1 MYSNLKGDFVI
12 IMKDNKSYKKLSKFE
27 LILTLLTKSQRDD
40 IFALASQMAYYLILS
55 FFPFLMFLFT
65 LLGFSKFDANSI
77 LKLLDNLMPTSV
89 FELIESTVN
98 EIVSYQ
104 STGLLGISILLTIWT
119 ASSGFRAVLK
129 GINKAYNI
137 HENRG
142 FIKRSIISY
151 ISTIALALII
161 IATLALLVFGDIIGN
176 HLINILPFH
185 HLVLFIWNLFRYGL
199 ILIVLIFILAI
210 TYKFAPSKKIKWKEA
225 FPGAIIT
232 TFGWLI
238 ISVAFSFYI
247 NNFSNY
253 SKIYGSLAAVF
264 ILMIWLFLISI
275 IFLFGLEFNSV
286 LSITKK

>member
-1 MYSNLKGDFVI
+1 M
-12 IMKDNKSYKKLSKFE
+12 
-27 LILTLLTKSQRDD
+27 
-40 IFALASQMAYYLILS
+40 
-55 FFPFLMFLFT
+55 
-65 LLGFSKFDANSI
+65 
-77 LKLLDNLMPTSV
+77 
-89 FELIESTVN
+89 
-98 EIVSYQ
+98 
-104 STGLLGISILLTIWT
+104 
-119 ASSGFRAVLK
+119 
-129 GINKAYNI
+129 
-137 HENRG
+137 
-142 FIKRSIISY
+142 
-151 ISTIALALII
+151 
-161 IATLALLVFGDIIGN
+161 
-176 HLINILPFH
+176 INILPFH

-210 TYKFAPSKKIKWKEA
+210 IYKFAPSKKIKWKEA